1 MPPVAVFE
9 NAELSGGDDADQLFL
24 YGSEIARRG
33 LRPWRKALGKLGCF
47 FRIGLGSGNHVDP
60 VQPAELVEVHQVV
73 VIPEGQLH
81 QIADD
86 VRVVRDV
93 YLECVLDGMDGGECV
108 RARTDAADAFH
119 KSPDVAGVTV
129 FDDDFQPP
137 EHGSA

>member
-1 MPPVAVFE
+1 M
-9 NAELSGGDDADQLFL
+9 
-24 YGSEIARRG
+24 
-33 LRPWRKALGKLGCF
+33 
-47 FRIGLGSGNHVDP
+47 
-60 VQPAELVEVHQVV
+60 HQVV